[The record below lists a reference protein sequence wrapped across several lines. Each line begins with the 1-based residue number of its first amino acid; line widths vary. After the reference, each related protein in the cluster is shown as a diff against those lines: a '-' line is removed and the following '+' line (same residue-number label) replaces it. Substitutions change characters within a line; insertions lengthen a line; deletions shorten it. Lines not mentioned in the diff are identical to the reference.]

1 MFKQGDYIMYS
12 NYGACFIDDIMEKTI
27 ENETKLFYI
36 MRPICEDKTR
46 IMTPINNKKV
56 KMREIMSLEG
66 AENIFNVIMNGNVNL
81 ITDRKQREKAYTKIL
96 KEGNPIDL
104 AEIILTLLLE
114 KNEKEET
121 GKNISVADK
130 KYLEQAEKLLYSE
143 LSVCLDIEMDQVKEK
158 VLDMLL
164 ENEAR

>member
-12 NYGACFIDDIMEKTI
+12 NYGACFIDEIAEKTI
-27 ENETKLFYI
+27 ADETKLFYI
-36 MRPICEDKTR
+36 MRPVNEDKTR

-56 KMREIMSLEG
+56 KMRSVMSSEE

-81 ITDRKQREKAYTKIL
+81 ITDRKQREKVYSKIL
-96 KEGNPIDL
+96 KEGNPFEI

-114 KNEKEET
+114 KDEKNKA

-143 LSVCLDIEMDQVKEK
+143 LSVSLDIEMDQVKEK
-158 VLDMLL
+158 VLDLLL
-164 ENEAR
+164 ENEVK

>member
-1 MFKQGDYIMYS
+1 
-12 NYGACFIDDIMEKTI
+12 
-27 ENETKLFYI
+27 
-36 MRPICEDKTR
+36 
-46 IMTPINNKKV
+46 MTPTNNKIV
-56 KMREIMSLEG
+56 KMRKIMPLEE

-81 ITDRKQREKAYTKIL
+81 ITDRKQRERAYTKIL
-96 KEGNPIDL
+96 KEGNPFEL

-114 KNEKEET
+114 KDEKDKA

-143 LSVCLDIEMDQVKEK
+143 LSVCLDIEMDEVKEK

-164 ENEAR
+164 EHEV